1 MTEELWEILGGEGLL
16 SLTAW
21 PKYDEEKTVDDEI
34 EIVVQING
42 KIRDKMSVAADLD
55 RAGLESVA
63 MESSRIKELT
73 EGKSIVKVIAVPGK
87 LVNIV
92 VK

>member
-1 MTEELWEILGGEGLL
+1 MYSDGPKSVIVDKMGPCE
-16 SLTAW
+16 LTAADI
-21 PKYDEEKTVDDEI
+21 KVDDEI

-42 KIRDKMSVAADLD
+42 KIKDKLMIP
-55 RAGLESVA
+55 AGLDKDGTQEAA
-63 MESSRIKELT
+63 MNTEKIKGLI
-73 EGKSIVKVIAVPGK
+73 EGKNVVKVIAVPGK